1 MSNFV
6 TLSFDPASPTE
17 FVEFWR
23 RGYRAKVATY
33 DQNIRENQPLS
44 TDNVVALMRW
54 KAGNRFAAA
63 AEGFARAVPVELLNA
78 SREAKVP
85 LTDEAVRDLYDR
97 ITSALHAEDLGWTEA
112 IVWRLFLC
120 HLAQPQSIPIYDR
133 YVWRAWG
140 FITEWIEPHHYLE
153 LPATLDTYL
162 EFRRWW
168 NDAVQSDGLDRRRF
182 YQALMAFGQF
192 LSNRWGRLL
201 R

>member
-6 TLSFDPASPTE
+6 TLSFGPASPTE

-33 DQNIRENQPLS
+33 DQNIRANQPLD
-44 TDNVVALMRW
+44 TDNVVTLMRW
-54 KAGNRFAAA
+54 KGGRFADT
-63 AEGFARAVPVELLNA
+63 AEGFARAIPVELFNA
-78 SREAKVP
+78 SREAKNP
-85 LTDEAVRDLYDR
+85 LSDKAVRDLFDR
-97 ITSALHAEDLGWTEA
+97 ITSALHEQDLQQTQA
-112 IVWRLFLC
+112 IIWRLFLC
-120 HLAQPQSIPIYDR
+120 HIAQPPSLPIYDR

-140 FITEWIEPHHYLE
+140 FIAEWIEPHHYVQR
-153 LPATLDTYL
+153 PVTLDTYL

-168 NDAVQSDGLDRRRF
+168 NGLIRSEGMDRQHF
-182 YQALMAFGQF
+182 DQALMAFGQF